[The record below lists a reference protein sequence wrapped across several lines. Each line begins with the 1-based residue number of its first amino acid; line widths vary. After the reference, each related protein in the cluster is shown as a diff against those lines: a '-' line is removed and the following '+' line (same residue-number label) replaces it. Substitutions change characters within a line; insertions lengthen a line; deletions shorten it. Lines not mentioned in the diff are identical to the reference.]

1 MTEINALACLFAE
14 NKHRV
19 GRRGDMPAD
28 TDKLHIL
35 PMVAYIV
42 LILRQ
47 RLLGVQRMLLH
58 IRFHGGVTQNA
69 ERYGEVH
76 CQKTLTFMRTAMR
89 EPLRIYSTI
98 LKRKLFHSDK
108 KNYLNLWRKEV
119 FKQQT
124 LRLTFSWEKFLIF
137 HSYGNCLK
145 YELAVCM

>member
-76 CQKTLTFMRTAMR
+76 CQKTLTFMRTANHWGFI
-89 EPLRIYSTI
+89 LRFWKGNSFIPT
-98 LKRKLFHSDK
+98 K